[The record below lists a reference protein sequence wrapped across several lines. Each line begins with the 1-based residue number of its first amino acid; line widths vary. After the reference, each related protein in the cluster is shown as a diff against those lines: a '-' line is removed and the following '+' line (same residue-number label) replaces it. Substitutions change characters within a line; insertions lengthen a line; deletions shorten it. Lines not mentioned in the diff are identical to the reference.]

1 MSIGMN
7 AGARQDIV
15 LLGKAI
21 DRAGKNMDFLARDFT
36 LMFNSKYIT
45 FCI

>member
-15 LLGKAI
+15 LLSKAI
-21 DRAGKNMDFLARDFT
+21 DKVGKNMDFLGRDFT
-36 LMFNSKYIT
+36 LTFNSKCIT